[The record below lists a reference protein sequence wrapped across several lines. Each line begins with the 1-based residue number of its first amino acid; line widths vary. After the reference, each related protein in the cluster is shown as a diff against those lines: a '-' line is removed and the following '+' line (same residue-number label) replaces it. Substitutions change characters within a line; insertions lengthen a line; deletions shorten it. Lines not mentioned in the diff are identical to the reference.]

1 MPNGRRSC
9 DRRTGERAVSDDGL
23 LTDFTATIEFDKY
36 EDIRA
41 ALFDPNLARSF
52 DKRSYEEGT
61 IRSGIVSIE
70 HGAVHRARRR
80 VENTQFRADVLRLYE
95 RDLFPKVMN
104 DLLDVLIDR
113 ERVDLFPIGE
123 MLSVV
128 LAARR
133 AGIEYDASSLDDLRT
148 LVRHVDAF
156 SHGSAILDAKD
167 PDAVRAL
174 VRATYAEFEHD
185 FVRPAWATRAA
196 LIDRVRRGELTED
209 ELPHHIL
216 TILLLHRGDPQIA
229 LEDDARIVRE
239 VATYLQG
246 GTHTS
251 AQTLVNAFDLVF
263 ETGDGYPRTIDRI
276 ASDTLFAQ
284 RVVQETLRLR
294 PTTPKMKRRA
304 EADTEVAG
312 RKVPKDAVV
321 VLDVVAAN
329 RDPRL
334 FGADPEQFDPD
345 RTVDGSVQ
353 RWGLSFGGGPH
364 QCPGRAV
371 GGGFP
376 VPADF
381 NPEDDHVFGLVALE
395 LQAVARRGV
404 RRDDTATPERDLRT
418 ARFTRWLHYPVR
430 FTSLPGAR
438 PVEHD
443 LRTAPG

>member
-1 MPNGRRSC
+1 M
-9 DRRTGERAVSDDGL
+9 SDDGL
-23 LTDFTATIEFDKY
+23 LTEYSATVELDRY

-41 ALFDPNLARSF
+41 ALFDPNLSRSF
-52 DKRSYEEGT
+52 DKRSYEDGN
-61 IRSGIVSIE
+61 IRSGIVSIA
-70 HGAVHRARRR
+70 HGAMHRARRR

-95 RDLFPKVMN
+95 RDLFPRVMN

-148 LVRHVDAF
+148 LVHHVDAF
-156 SHGSAILDAKD
+156 SQGSAILDAKD
-167 PDAVRAL
+167 PEAVRAL
-174 VRATYAEFEHD
+174 VRATYAEFERD

-196 LIDRVRRGELTED
+196 LIERVRRGELSEE
-209 ELPHHIL
+209 ELPHDIL
-216 TILLLHRGDPQIA
+216 TILLLHRDDPHMA

-251 AQTLVNAFDLVF
+251 AQTLVNALDLIF
-263 ETGDGYPRTIDRI
+263 ATGDPPRVIDRI

-312 RKVPKDAVV
+312 RRIPKDALV

-329 RDPRL
+329 RDARL
-334 FGADPEQFDPD
+334 FGERPDEFDPD
-345 RTVDGSVQ
+345 RRVDASVQ

-381 NPEDDHVFGLVALE
+381 NVDDDHVFGLVALE

-404 RRDDTATPERDLRT
+404 RPDETAQPERDLRT
-418 ARFTRWLHYPVR
+418 ARFTRWLRYPVR
-430 FTSLPGAR
+430 FTSLVGAR
-438 PVEHD
+438 PVEND
-443 LRTAPG
+443 LRRALG

>member
-1 MPNGRRSC
+1 
-9 DRRTGERAVSDDGL
+9 VSDDGL
-23 LTDFTATIEFDKY
+23 LTEFTATIEFDKY

-41 ALFDPNLARSF
+41 ALFDPSLSRSF
-52 DKRSYEEGT
+52 DKRSYEEGN
-61 IRSGIVSIE
+61 IRSGIVSIA

-95 RDLFPKVMN
+95 RDLFPRVMN

-133 AGIEYDASSLDDLRT
+133 AGIEYDAASLDDLRT

-156 SHGSAILDAKD
+156 SQGSAILDAKD
-167 PDAVRAL
+167 PEAVRAL
-174 VRATYAEFEHD
+174 VRATYAEFERD

-196 LIDRVRRGELTED
+196 LIERVRRGELAEE
-209 ELPHHIL
+209 ELPHDIL
-216 TILLLHRGDPQIA
+216 TILLLHRNDPQMA

-251 AQTLVNAFDLVF
+251 AQTLVNALDLVF
-263 ETGDGYPRTIDRI
+263 ENHDDYVRIIDRI

-312 RKVPKDAVV
+312 RKIPKDAVV
-321 VLDVVAAN
+321 VLDVVTAN

-334 FGADPEQFDPD
+334 FGADPERFDPD
-345 RTVDGSVQ
+345 RAIDGSVQ

-381 NPEDDHVFGLVALE
+381 SAEDDHVFGLVALE

-404 RRDDTATPERDLRT
+404 RLDDTTTPERDLRT

-443 LRTAPG
+443 LRRALG

>member
-1 MPNGRRSC
+1 M
-9 DRRTGERAVSDDGL
+9 SDDGL
-23 LTDFTATIEFDKY
+23 LTEFTATIEFDKY

-41 ALFDPNLARSF
+41 ALFDPNLSRSF
-52 DKRSYEEGT
+52 DKRSYEEGN
-61 IRSGIVSIE
+61 IRSGIVSIA
-70 HGAVHRARRR
+70 HGAMHRARRR

-95 RDLFPKVMN
+95 RDLFPPVMN
-104 DLLDVLIDR
+104 ELLDVLIDR

-133 AGIEYDASSLDDLRT
+133 AGIEYDAASLDDLRT

-156 SHGSAILDAKD
+156 SQGSAILDAKD

-174 VRATYAEFEHD
+174 VRVTYAEFERD

-196 LIDRVRRGELTED
+196 LIERARRGELSEE
-209 ELPHHIL
+209 ELPHDIL
-216 TILLLHRGDPQIA
+216 TILLLHRDDPQMA

-251 AQTLVNAFDLVF
+251 AQTLVNALDLVF
-263 ETGDGYPRTIDRI
+263 ETGDEYPRTIDRI
-276 ASDTLFAQ
+276 ASDALFAQ

-312 RKVPKDAVV
+312 RKIPKDAVV

-329 RDPRL
+329 RDQRL
-334 FGADPEQFDPD
+334 FGADPERFDPD

-381 NPEDDHVFGLVALE
+381 SAEDDHVFGLVALE

-404 RRDDTATPERDLRT
+404 RPDETAAPERDLRT

-443 LRTAPG
+443 LRRALG